1 MARKRRRTKRI
12 SLRARLTRDFR
23 KEGLLLLIV
32 IGLLVGA
39 FGMPFVAFA
48 SSDWGMDVE
57 LVSIGQGGY
66 TYDIENL
73 PSSADVMLAGKR
85 IVTLDYDSVVDWESA
100 DTRDLGPYDNVC
112 DLTMDYPGM
121 LPRVSHAVGNLF
133 YTNEFGEKSAAPIRT
148 FENTSMDLGNVHY
161 YFGFSVMFT
170 TRAEVQ
176 QAEWDVVLYNRVE
189 GELDWMSRQIV
200 PLRMI
205 DMTTTVGIHLQSLT
219 ETFQY
224 NGTINEV
231 KIINERA
238 RYTLASSIS
247 GVSEDMEIFNR
258 DYDWVD
264 LYMIGSAVE
273 SRTPT
278 INYGIIDSESEELAT
293 ITLGASL
300 EVGVESPKTLEQIW
314 DPTVLDTINTI
325 LHPYSVEA
333 AFQLQVY
340 NVEYIF
346 DVMIDASLNGVPI
359 TDFMAEWAAG
369 TQDVLLP
376 AEDTMPETPW
386 ELFIIIALVA
396 IIALMVI
403 KKVLVPI

>member
-1 MARKRRRTKRI
+1 MARKRRTKRI
-12 SLRARLTRDFR
+12 SLRARLTKDFR

-32 IGLLVGA
+32 VGLVVGA
-39 FGMPFVAFA
+39 FGLPFVTFA

-57 LVSIGQGGY
+57 LVSIGHGGNI
-66 TYDIENL
+66 YDIGSL
-73 PSSADVMLAGKR
+73 PSSADITLEGKR
-85 IVTLDYDSVVDWESA
+85 ITTLDYDGVVDYESA
-100 DTRDLGPYDNVC
+100 EQRPM
-112 DLTMDYPGM
+112 MDYDPYMLPSDYSGM

-133 YTNEFGEKSAAPIRT
+133 YTNEVGERSLAPIRT
-148 FENTSMDLGNVHY
+148 FENTTEDLGNVHY

-170 TRAEVQ
+170 TRAAVQ
-176 QAEWDVVLYNRVE
+176 YAGRDVLLYHRVDDE
-189 GELDWMSRQIV
+189 FDWLSRQIV
-200 PLRMI
+200 PLGKI

-231 KIINERA
+231 SIVNERA

-247 GVSEDMEIFNR
+247 GVSEDMDIFNR
-258 DYDWVD
+258 DYSWVEK
-264 LYMIGSAVE
+264 YMIGSAVK

-278 INYGIIDSESEELAT
+278 IDYGVIDSESEQLAT

-300 EVGVESPKTLEQIW
+300 EVGVEAPLTLEQIW
-314 DPTVLDTINTI
+314 DPAVYDIINS
-325 LHPYSVEA
+325 LLAPYDVEA

-346 DVMIDASLNGVPI
+346 DVVIDASLNGVPI
-359 TDFMAEWAAG
+359 TDFMADWAAG

-376 AEDTMPETPW
+376 ADDTMPETPW

-396 IIALMVI
+396 IIALLII